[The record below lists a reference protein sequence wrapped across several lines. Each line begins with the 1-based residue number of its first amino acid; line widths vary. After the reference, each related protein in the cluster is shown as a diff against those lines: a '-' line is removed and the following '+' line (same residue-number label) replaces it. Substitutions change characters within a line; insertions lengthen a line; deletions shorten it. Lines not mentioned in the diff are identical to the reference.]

1 MWFSITLF
9 RVICKSLRLLLVVGF
24 FVSSHKASR
33 NFLVPIRREEEEEEE
48 GRAAVSQPSASI
60 QLVRRRAQQ
69 QRATLTMALAASRT
83 LLALF
88 LTFCAPGCGLTGKE
102 KKPKVLFYLRNNSS
116 LSRCTVCT
124 DVFYVAAVG
133 VLSV

>member
-1 MWFSITLF
+1 MWFSITLL
-9 RVICKSLRLLLVVGF
+9 RVICKSLVLQVVVGF

-102 KKPKVLFYLRNNSS
+102 KNPQSALLFEKQL
-116 LSRCTVCT
+116 
-124 DVFYVAAVG
+124 
-133 VLSV
+133 